1 MSALNIAA
9 YAVIPARGGSSGVK
23 KKNIRELCGKPLIS
37 YIISA
42 AKKAEFVD
50 KVFVSTEDQDI
61 SRVAQKCGAEVIS
74 HNPALSGNE
83 SPSFFVIQNA
93 TKFLA
98 SREDSPDIVVTLRA
112 TSPLCPSSAIDEAV
126 RAVAMNPKASSALS
140 VVRAQ
145 VHPDKVLIISETGY
159 LEYYKSDTSE
169 KQYPKRR
176 QEFGEV
182 YVRNAAIYATR
193 TEIIEQGSLWG
204 NSPVPVIMS
213 KENSV
218 NINEE
223 IDFVLA
229 EALLRKNL
237 N

>member
-1 MSALNIAA
+1 MSALNLAA

-23 KKNIRELCGKPLIS
+23 KKNIRELCGRPLIS
-37 YIISA
+37 YIIAA
-42 AKKAEFVD
+42 AKKAELID
-50 KVFVSTEDQDI
+50 KVFVSTEDKDI
-61 SRVAQKCGAEVIS
+61 SQVAEKWGAEVIS
-74 HNPALSGNE
+74 HDPALSGDE

-93 TKFLA
+93 TKILA
-98 SREDSPDIVVTLRA
+98 TRGDSPDIVVTLRA
-112 TSPLCPSSAIDEAV
+112 TSPLCPASAIDEAV
-126 RAVAMNPKASSALS
+126 RVVTMNSNASSALS

-145 VHPDKVLIISETGY
+145 VHPDKVLQIGKTGY
-159 LEYYKSDTSE
+159 LEYYNSNTSE
-169 KQYPKRR
+169 RQYPKRR

-193 TEIIEQGSLWG
+193 TEVIEQGSIWG

-229 EALLRKNL
+229 EALLRKNPD
-237 N
+237 